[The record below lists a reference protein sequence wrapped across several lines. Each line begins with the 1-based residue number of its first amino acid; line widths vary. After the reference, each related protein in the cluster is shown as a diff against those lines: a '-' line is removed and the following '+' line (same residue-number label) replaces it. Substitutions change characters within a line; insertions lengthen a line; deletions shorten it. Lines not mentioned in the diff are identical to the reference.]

1 MAARDKKK
9 SQRRRPAP
17 ASQRAGGQNARTRS
31 THDRNATPAEP
42 SPRTTSRST
51 KGSRSANVTATN
63 SRPSSSAGTTQ
74 VADSD
79 PEAALAARRRELRR
93 LPRAARLLAL
103 LLVLVVGVHTA
114 LVATWAAP
122 NNEIR
127 QTIGAAN
134 LRSYILPVFEQN
146 WSIFAP
152 NPRRTAV
159 AFEVRAM
166 VEDPATGETVT
177 TDWVDLVAAEDAM
190 VRGNPF
196 APRMASSSRRVADRL
211 HSAVRRLNDEQRGWI
226 EANYVTTPIEQLRD
240 RLTAVEGDAPAN
252 AAQVDNYMVAN
263 EAATSLAT
271 AFAEHYWEGE
281 VIHVQYR
288 SSTRPVPSYPNED
301 ERTVDDT
308 SRNEREYGWRAP
320 IEIPEHELEVFGRYL
335 QRLEFS

>member
-9 SQRRRPAP
+9 SQPKPSTGGPRRVEHKTAKPDRNSASSRPHAGENGP
-17 ASQRAGGQNARTRS
+17 KKQTENFDRAG
-31 THDRNATPAEP
+31 
-42 SPRTTSRST
+42 
-51 KGSRSANVTATN
+51 TN
-63 SRPSSSAGTTQ
+63 SGRAHSTGMHEPAG
-74 VADSD
+74 SD
-79 PEAALAARRRELRR
+79 PRAALNAQRRELRR
-93 LPRAARLLAL
+93 LPRAARVLAL
-103 LLVLVVGVHTA
+103 LLVLVVGGHTA
-114 LVATWAAP
+114 LVATWVAP

-127 QTIGAAN
+127 QAIGAAN
-134 LRSYILPVFEQN
+134 LRSYILPAFEQN

-166 VEDPATGETVT
+166 VEDPATGEAVT
-177 TDWVDLVAAEDAM
+177 TDWVDLVAAEEAM

-196 APRMASSSRRVADRL
+196 APRMASASRRVADRL

-226 EANYVTTPIEQLRD
+226 EANYVTTPVEQLRD
-240 RLTAVEGDAPAN
+240 RLTAVEGDSPAN
-252 AAQVDNYMVAN
+252 ATQIDNYMVAN

-271 AFAEHYWEGE
+271 AFAEHYWDGE

-308 SRNEREYGWRAP
+308 SRNERQYGWRAP
-320 IEIPEHELEVFGRYL
+320 SDISEQELQVFHRYL
-335 QRLEFS
+335 ERLELP